1 MREIEFRGK
10 TKLGREWIHGGVVHQ
25 TDWYGDLV
33 DRWFV
38 IDGTDTNDYDIGNSY
53 EVIPETVGQFTG
65 LLDKNGTKIFEGD
78 IVKWGHLPHSYEKP
92 IRIAAV
98 EFNPDIQYRTV
109 TMRDPN
115 THRDYYF
122 KQGCFAYAETQFYLE
137 VIGNIHDNPELL
149 ED

>member
-1 MREIEFRGK
+1 MREILFRGK
-10 TKLGREWIHGGVVHQ
+10 MVYEMPSPISEWV
-25 TDWYGDLV
+25 YGYLS
-33 DRWFV
+33 FV
-38 IDGTDTNDYDIGNSY
+38 YIDNPAKASIYCPKVAQRYDVLFETIGQY
-53 EVIPETVGQFTG
+53 TG

-149 ED
+149 EVEK